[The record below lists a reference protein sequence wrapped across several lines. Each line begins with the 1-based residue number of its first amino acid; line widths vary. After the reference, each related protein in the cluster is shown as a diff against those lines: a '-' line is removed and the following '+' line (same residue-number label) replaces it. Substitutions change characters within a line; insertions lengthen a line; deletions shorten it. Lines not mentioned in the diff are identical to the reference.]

1 MKMLGFL
8 AFIIGFILAVVAGLF
23 FPDNAV
29 VIIILLI
36 LGLLIGFLNIGSE
49 EMVPLL
55 LATIALVVVGNVFSP
70 IETLNIGEKLGDI
83 MALVAALMAPAAI
96 VVAIKTLYTV
106 AKPH

>member
-8 AFIIGFILAVVAGLF
+8 AFIIGFILAIVAGLF

-70 IETLNIGEKLGDI
+70 IETLNIGDKLGDI
-83 MALVAALMAPAAI
+83 MALIAALMAPAAI
-96 VVAIKTLYTV
+96 VVAVKTLYTV

>member
-8 AFIIGFILAVVAGLF
+8 AFIIGFILAIIAGLF

-36 LGLLIGFLNIGSE
+36 LGLVIGLLNIGSE

-83 MALVAALMAPAAI
+83 MALIAALMAPAAI